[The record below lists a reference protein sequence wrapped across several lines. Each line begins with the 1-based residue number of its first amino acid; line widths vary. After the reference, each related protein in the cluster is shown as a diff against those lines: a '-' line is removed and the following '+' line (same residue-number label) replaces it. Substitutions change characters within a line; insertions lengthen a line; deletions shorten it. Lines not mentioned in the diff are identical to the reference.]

1 MKKELAAIVHIA
13 SIVAI
18 VIGLMVIVF
27 TLCFGHPTIGVT
39 FAPPPVLPDYD
50 GGSYETK
57 PVFNSVMTTTISTSS
72 PAVMC
77 WSTSAA
83 PVSSTACTTG
93 SMFSSSPTT
102 MGSVPTCESYSG
114 TPNGHCEAGNPTP
127 VR

>member
-39 FAPPPVLPDYD
+39 FATPSSPPLYENDSPVQGLA
-50 GGSYETK
+50 GSTGY
-57 PVFNSVMTTTISTSS
+57 VSSIITTTQ
-72 PAVMC
+72 PGVMC
-77 WSTSAA
+77 WSNSFA
-83 PVSSTACTTG
+83 PAT
-93 SMFSSSPTT
+93 SSSCSVGTT
-102 MGSVPTCESYSG
+102 FTGQTVQACESLSG
-114 TPNGHCEAGNPTP
+114 TPNGYCEAGNPTP